1 MTTPSPW
8 VDAQEV
14 DAALL
19 ELEIISDIMMC
30 VQELLAP
37 DRAALYLD
45 DKLVGEQPLAG
56 VKLIGNHL
64 IVGEDYTGLISEV
77 KLFDE
82 AKTPKE
88 IAKP

>member
-37 DRAALYLD
+37 DRAALAL
-45 DKLVGEQPLAG
+45 GW
-56 VKLIGNHL
+56 LIDRQYSR
-64 IVGEDYTGLISEV
+64 I
-77 KLFDE
+77 
-82 AKTPKE
+82 AKTQPR
-88 IAKP
+88 APRLAAATRPGR

>member
-37 DRAALYLD
+37 DRAALAL
-45 DKLVGEQPLAG
+45 GW
-56 VKLIGNHL
+56 LIDRQDAR
-64 IVGEDYTGLISEV
+64 I
-77 KLFDE
+77 
-82 AKTPKE
+82 AKTQPR
-88 IAKP
+88 ARRLLAAVRPCR